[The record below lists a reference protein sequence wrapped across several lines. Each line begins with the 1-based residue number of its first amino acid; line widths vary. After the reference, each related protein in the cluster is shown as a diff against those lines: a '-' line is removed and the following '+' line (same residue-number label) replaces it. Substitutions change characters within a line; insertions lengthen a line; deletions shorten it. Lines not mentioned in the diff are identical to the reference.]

1 MQLTDLESIDAYSSQ
16 VLTDLKNYSK
26 DLSDQDF
33 NESVDQNFTTV
44 LSNGNEISLVPDGQ
58 NRKVKKQDID
68 EFIDLV
74 VQARFSESFE

>member
-44 LSNGNEISLVPDGQ
+44 LSNGNEISLVPEGQ